1 MSMEHLRDP
10 QATSWDDLKAEWGVT
25 AEEQARMEA
34 GASRLLDQVRAYRL
48 AEVRKRQHMTQNDLA
63 KTMGITQARVSHI
76 ERGDLRRSEVDTL
89 AAYVTALGGK
99 LKIVADF
106 GEESLV
112 LG

>member
-10 QATSWDDLKAEWGVT
+10 QATSWDDLKNEWGVSP
-25 AEEQARMEA
+25 EEQARMEE

-48 AEVRKRQHMTQNDLA
+48 AEVRKRQHVTQTDLA
-63 KTMGITQARVSHI
+63 KVMGITQARVSHI

-89 AAYVTALGGK
+89 AAYVAALGGK

-106 GEESLV
+106 GEESLT

>member
-10 QATSWDDLKAEWGVT
+10 QATSWDELKAEWGVT
-25 AEEQARMEA
+25 PEEQARMEV
-34 GASRLLDQVRAYRL
+34 GAARLVDQVRAHRL
-48 AEVRKRQHMTQNDLA
+48 AEVRRRQHVTQTDLA
-63 KTMGITQARVSHI
+63 KSMGITQARVSNI

-89 AAYVTALGGK
+89 AAYVAALGGK

-106 GEESLV
+106 GEESLI